1 MKYENYMTEKDRA
14 ELRYSCEYNYKHKLY
29 KEVTAGFLCSLG
41 IRDIFQGF
49 GNPQKDGGIIGILHL
64 KWTLDPNDGV
74 GYFKSIWYDT
84 VEDAATA
91 AFNIENS
98 KKIDSVKCVQIVK
111 DFVRTKYEGA
121 KPVSDDVLLN

>member
-1 MKYENYMTEKDRA
+1 MTEKDRA
-14 ELRYSCEYNYKHKLY
+14 ELRYSCEYNYKYKLY

-49 GNPQKDGGIIGILHL
+49 ANPQKDGGMIGILHL
-64 KWTLDPNDGV
+64 KWTLDIDNET
-74 GYFKSIWYDT
+74 GYFKSIWYDS
-84 VEDAATA
+84 VEDAAMA
-91 AFNIENS
+91 AFDIESS
-98 KKIDSVKCVQIVK
+98 KKIDTVKCVQTVK